1 MSYRP
6 GDYTSGNLLN
16 DWGFKECADFVIDV
30 LEGGDRIVAD
40 PIGGVTKYG
49 ISQKAHPLIDVV
61 SLTRE
66 GALAIQQQEYWL
78 PAGCDVLRWPLN
90 LVAYDTAINHG
101 TPTAIEMR
109 LKAYNWAEL
118 ILDRMKLY
126 GHLRDRNPDAPFRGW
141 IDRLI
146 LLYEKAKGG

>member
-1 MSYRP
+1 MTSLT
-6 GDYTSGNLLN
+6 DYSGEDLLN

-30 LEGGDRIVAD
+30 LEGGDRVIAD
-40 PIGGVTKYG
+40 AGGVTKFG
-49 ISQKAHPLIDVV
+49 ISQKAHPLIDVA
-61 SLTRE
+61 SLTRDE
-66 GALAIQQQEYWL
+66 AMEIYQVEYWL
-78 PAGCDVLRWPLN
+78 PAGCDVLHWPLN
-90 LVAYDTAINHG
+90 LVAYDTAVNHG
-101 TPTAIEMR
+101 VSTAIEMR

-118 ILDRMKLY
+118 ILARMERY